1 MPPAKLFTPFSTPP
15 YLRSRHLKVCANL
28 AREEVLHL
36 AAAWNRRR
44 LPAESDGPLNGETFI
59 TRTFLSLFCLFSIR
73 YRNRPPNPRT
83 PSYILKVGQ
92 AARTLGPLSPSSG
105 ATMSTLRQI
114 EANRR
119 NAQKSTGPTS
129 VTGKATSSMNA
140 LKTGIHAESLVLPS
154 ENLADLEELTAGF
167 YYHHQPATP
176 DTRAL
181 VDELI
186 YCEWMLRRLRVA
198 ETQAW
203 QYQSDNKY
211 SDPQKS
217 PLGQSATCHSTTF
230 SKLQY
235 RLDATRRA
243 RLRALDALQKLK
255 AEPGPAPEVE
265 PPPPAHNP
273 PPPPP
278 PPPPPRPRCPPKT
291 QGRTRPRPG
300 SRTPNPG
307 NRSPLSNPLAPNHF
321 TPNWLRSVNPL
332 RHPSPAGARC
342 PQPQS
347 QSPGTSRHPLPSD
360 PLDQ

>member
-1 MPPAKLFTPFSTPP
+1 
-15 YLRSRHLKVCANL
+15 
-28 AREEVLHL
+28 
-36 AAAWNRRR
+36 
-44 LPAESDGPLNGETFI
+44 
-59 TRTFLSLFCLFSIR
+59 
-73 YRNRPPNPRT
+73 
-83 PSYILKVGQ
+83 
-92 AARTLGPLSPSSG
+92 
-105 ATMSTLRQI
+105 MSTLRQI

-154 ENLADLEELTAGF
+154 ENLADLEQLTADF
-167 YYHHQPATP
+167 YQHHQPTTP
-176 DTRAL
+176 DARGL

-211 SDPQKS
+211 SDPQKY

-255 AEPGPAPEVE
+255 AEAAAAPDPAPEVE
-265 PPPPAHNP
+265 TPTPVIDPPSLTPSPQTTAHQIGFVPSVPPAAP
-273 PPPPP
+273 PQPA
-278 PPPPPRPRCPPKT
+278 PR
-291 QGRTRPRPG
+291 G
-300 SRTPNPG
+300 
-307 NRSPLSNPLAPNHF
+307 
-321 TPNWLRSVNPL
+321 
-332 RHPSPAGARC
+332 PSPPAVPVSREYARI
-342 PQPQS
+342 
-347 QSPGTSRHPLPSD
+347 R
-360 PLDQ
+360 

>member
-1 MPPAKLFTPFSTPP
+1 
-15 YLRSRHLKVCANL
+15 
-28 AREEVLHL
+28 
-36 AAAWNRRR
+36 
-44 LPAESDGPLNGETFI
+44 
-59 TRTFLSLFCLFSIR
+59 
-73 YRNRPPNPRT
+73 
-83 PSYILKVGQ
+83 
-92 AARTLGPLSPSSG
+92 
-105 ATMSTLRQI
+105 MSTLRQI

-154 ENLADLEELTAGF
+154 ENLAGLDELIDD
-167 YYHHQPATP
+167 YYQHHHPATP

-186 YCEWMLRRLRVA
+186 HCEWLLRRLRVA

-211 SDPQKS
+211 SDPQKY
-217 PLGQSATCHSTTF
+217 PLGQSATNNPNSF

-265 PPPPAHNP
+265 PPTPATDPPSLTPSPQTASPQIGFVPSTRSATP
-273 PPPPP
+273 PQPAPAAPSP
-278 PPPPPRPRCPPKT
+278 
-291 QGRTRPRPG
+291 
-300 SRTPNPG
+300 SPNP
-307 NRSPLSNPLAPNHF
+307 LE
-321 TPNWLRSVNPL
+321 
-332 RHPSPAGARC
+332 PAGTRY
-342 PQPQS
+342 PQI
-347 QSPGTSRHPLPSD
+347 R
-360 PLDQ
+360 

>member
-1 MPPAKLFTPFSTPP
+1 
-15 YLRSRHLKVCANL
+15 
-28 AREEVLHL
+28 
-36 AAAWNRRR
+36 
-44 LPAESDGPLNGETFI
+44 
-59 TRTFLSLFCLFSIR
+59 
-73 YRNRPPNPRT
+73 
-83 PSYILKVGQ
+83 
-92 AARTLGPLSPSSG
+92 
-105 ATMSTLRQI
+105 MSTLRQI

-154 ENLADLEELTAGF
+154 ENLAGLDELIDD
-167 YYHHQPATP
+167 YYQHHHPATP

-186 YCEWMLRRLRVA
+186 HCEWLLRRLRVA

-211 SDPQKS
+211 SDPQKY

-255 AEPGPAPEVE
+255 AEAAAAPDPAPEVE
-265 PPPPAHNP
+265 TPTPVIDPPSL
-273 PPPPP
+273 
-278 PPPPPRPRCPPKT
+278 T
-291 QGRTRPRPG
+291 
-300 SRTPNPG
+300 
-307 NRSPLSNPLAPNHF
+307 
-321 TPNWLRSVNPL
+321 
-332 RHPSPAGARC
+332 PSPQTTSPQIGFVPSTPSATP
-342 PQPQS
+342 PQPA
-347 QSPGTSRHPLPSD
+347 PAAPSLNPD
-360 PLDQ
+360 PLEPAGTRYPQIR